1 MLNPDTIERIR
12 AFESAGYP
20 VLSVYLG
27 LVPFEGTDRGIAAR
41 LKEQLA
47 PLRDTEAELPRE
59 AAMSLRR
66 DVEAVLA
73 MEDRIATDSGH
84 GVALFRCDGRDY
96 EEYLSLP
103 APVRDRAVVDAETYV
118 RPLDTIVEY
127 FHRYCAVVID
137 RRIASIFRFYQGEL
151 ETWEEMAPEEVRKS
165 NYGGYSGYA
174 ERKVRSRTESIAL
187 HHYRDTAAR
196 LLQLFRTDGF
206 DLLLVGGRPDHVEG
220 LLGELNF
227 ELKVKVAGTFA
238 IDVNTMTPAIVLEH
252 CRRIAA
258 DHDRRREERLV
269 SQLVDAALSGG
280 LAVLGKDAVRTAVN
294 HRAVSLLVVQ
304 AGAAVPGAVCAD
316 GWVVEETHNS
326 ECADHGGVAR
336 RVPDLYDAM
345 ATVVRRFGGEV
356 TNVLADTKLQEHEVG
371 AMLRFDPAVSG

>member
-20 VLSVYLG
+20 VLSVYVG

-41 LKEQLA
+41 LKEHLS
-47 PLRDTEAELPRE
+47 PLRSADEEMPRE

-73 MEDRIATDSGH
+73 MEERIAADPGH
-84 GVALFRCDGRDY
+84 GVAVFRCDGQGY
-96 EEYLSLP
+96 EEYVSLP

-118 RPLDTIVEY
+118 RPLDTILEY

-165 NYGGYSGYA
+165 NYGGFSGYA
-174 ERKVRSRTESIAL
+174 ERRVRSRAESIAL
-187 HHYRDTAAR
+187 HHYRDAAAR
-196 LLQLFRTDGF
+196 LYELFRSDGF
-206 DLLLVGGRPDHVEG
+206 DLLLIGGPSDHVEG
-220 LLGELNF
+220 LIRELNF

-258 DHDRRREERLV
+258 DYDRRREERLV
-269 SQLVDAALSGG
+269 SQLVDATMSGG
-280 LAVLGKDAVRTAVN
+280 LAVLGKDAVRNAVN
-294 HRAVSLLVVQ
+294 QRAVSVLVVQ
-304 AGAAVPGAVCAD
+304 AGAAIPGAVCDD
-316 GWVVEETHNS
+316 GWVVEEASDS
-326 ECADHGGVAR
+326 ECEIHGGIAR
-336 RVPDLYDAM
+336 DVPDLYDALGN
-345 ATVVRRFGGEV
+345 AVRRFGGEV
-356 TNVLADTKLQEHEVG
+356 RNILADTKLQEHEIG
-371 AMLRFDPAVSG
+371 AFLRFDPSVSG